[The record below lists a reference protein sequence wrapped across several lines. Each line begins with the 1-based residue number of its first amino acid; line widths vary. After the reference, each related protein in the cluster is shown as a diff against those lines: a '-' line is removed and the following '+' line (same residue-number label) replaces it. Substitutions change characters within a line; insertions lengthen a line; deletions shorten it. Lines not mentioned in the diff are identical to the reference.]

1 MDNNELKEF
10 VFYVSPE
17 GSIKVDVLIKDET
30 VWLTQ
35 KKMSDLFNV
44 EVSTV
49 SEHLQNIYRAQE
61 LQEISTVRNF
71 RIVQNEG
78 GRDVERDVNFYN
90 LDAIISVGYRV
101 NSAQATHFRKWATTV
116 LRDYIIK
123 GFAMDDELL
132 KNGTRLGTD
141 YFAELL
147 ERIRD
152 IRASERRF
160 YQKITDIYATAIDY
174 DGEAE
179 ITQTFFKTVQNKLHF
194 AIHGHTA
201 AELIAERADA
211 DKPHM
216 GLTNW
221 KKSPDGKVLK
231 TDVVVGKNYL
241 EKNEIT
247 DLNRIVS
254 MYLDYA
260 EDQASRGKTTT
271 MAEWKEKL
279 DAFLVFN
286 GREVLDNPGKVS
298 AEVAKKLAEEEYEKF
313 RIVQD
318 KEFRSDFDQF
328 VEKTKKL
335 EDKKL

>member
-1 MDNNELKEF
+1 
-10 VFYVSPE
+10 
-17 GSIKVDVLIKDET
+17 
-30 VWLTQ
+30 
-35 KKMSDLFNV
+35 
-44 EVSTV
+44 
-49 SEHLQNIYRAQE
+49 
-61 LQEISTVRNF
+61 
-71 RIVQNEG
+71 
-78 GRDVERDVNFYN
+78 
-90 LDAIISVGYRV
+90 
-101 NSAQATHFRKWATTV
+101 
-116 LRDYIIK
+116 
-123 GFAMDDELL
+123 MDDELL